1 VNVKM
6 SCDTLSSEKPEAG
19 EAAMKR
25 TNRWMVVVPI
35 IAGLHLAACHQKPA
49 SAAHTRPAQVQ
60 HIEGTELS
68 RVTLT
73 AKAAER
79 LDIQTATV
87 REPQLTRS
95 GSRRPAV
102 PYAAVLYNAR
112 GDTWVYTNPEPLVF
126 VRYRIT
132 VDYIAGDQAV
142 LSEGPP
148 VGTRVVTVG
157 GAELF
162 GAEFEIGH

>member
-1 VNVKM
+1 M
-6 SCDTLSSEKPEAG
+6 MRRS
-19 EAAMKR
+19 
-25 TNRWMVVVPI
+25 NRWTAVVPI
-35 IAGLHLAACHQKPA
+35 VAGLHLAACQQKAA

-102 PYAAVLYNAR
+102 PYAAVLYDAR

-126 VRYRIT
+126 VRHHIK
-132 VDYIAGDQAV
+132 VDYIDRDQAV
-142 LSEGPP
+142 LSDGPP
-148 VGTRVVTVG
+148 AGTVVVTVG
-157 GAELF
+157 AAELF